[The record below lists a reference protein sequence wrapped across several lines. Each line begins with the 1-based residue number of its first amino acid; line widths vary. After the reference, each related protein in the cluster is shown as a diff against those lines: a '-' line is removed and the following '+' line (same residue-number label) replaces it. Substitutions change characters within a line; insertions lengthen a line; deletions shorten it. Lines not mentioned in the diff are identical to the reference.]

1 MKLVNK
7 KNNTGWYLYIVCC
20 NDKSLYTGVT
30 NDLKK
35 RITKHNSGKGAK
47 YTASRRPV
55 VLKYTELHQTKSD
68 ALKRER
74 QIKNLT
80 RQEKINLINS
90 SSHVAAGFLLTSN
103 LM

>member
-1 MKLVNK
+1 MMLVNK
-7 KNNTGWYLYIVCC
+7 KNSPNWYLYVVDCS
-20 NDKSLYTGVT
+20 DSSLYTGVT

-35 RITKHNSGKGAK
+35 RIAKHNSGKGAK

-55 VLKYTELHQTKSD
+55 KLVYAESHQTKSD

-74 QIKNLT
+74 QIKKLT
-80 RQEKINLINS
+80 RQEKLTLISSNS
-90 SSHVAAGFLLTSN
+90 QVAAGFLLTSS